1 MLINL
6 NNTLFK
12 IKYLFSLTCFISCFN
27 VNNNQIKSI
36 DILEL
41 SKFSNFDNVTLLDV
55 RTDEEIKNGCLFN
68 STHIDY
74 YDENFLYKINLLNKN
89 NPIYIYCKVGGRS
102 SKAAEKILNAGFK
115 NVYNLQGGF
124 LKWSQ
129 QKLPVQLNNKISL
142 SSSSEK
148 YSFQYLDSLKANN
161 SNTLIY
167 ISTKWCAPCREMS
180 PLIEELENEFSE
192 KLEIVKFDLDENNF
206 LNQTYNISSI
216 PMFVLYQNSEE
227 VWRKNGIIAYDEIV
241 RKIKSYNSY

>member
-6 NNTLFK
+6 ENTLFK

-55 RTDEEIKNGCLFN
+55 RTDKEIENGCLFN

-89 NPIYIYCKVGGRS
+89 KPIYIYCKVGGRS

-115 NVYNLQGGF
+115 NVYNLKGGF
-124 LKWSQ
+124 LKWSNH
-129 QKLPVQLNNKISL
+129 KLPIHLNNKLFVRSNNL
-142 SSSSEK
+142 K
-148 YSFQYLDSLKANN
+148 YSFQYLDSLTANN

-180 PLIEELENEFSE
+180 PLIEQLENEFSE

-216 PMFVLYQNSEE
+216 PIFVLYQNSEE
-227 VWRKNGIIAYDEIV
+227 VWRKNGIIAYDEIAG
-241 RKIKSYNSY
+241 KIKSYNSY

>member
-55 RTDEEIKNGCLFN
+55 RTDEEIENGCLFN

-89 NPIYIYCKVGGRS
+89 KPIYIYCKVGGRS

-124 LKWSQ
+124 LKWSNY
-129 QKLPVQLNNKISL
+129 KFPVQINNKL
-142 SSSSEK
+142 SVRSSNQK
-148 YSFQYLDSLKANN
+148 YRFHNLDSLKANN
-161 SNTLIY
+161 NNILIY

-180 PLIEELENEFSE
+180 PLIDKLENEFSE